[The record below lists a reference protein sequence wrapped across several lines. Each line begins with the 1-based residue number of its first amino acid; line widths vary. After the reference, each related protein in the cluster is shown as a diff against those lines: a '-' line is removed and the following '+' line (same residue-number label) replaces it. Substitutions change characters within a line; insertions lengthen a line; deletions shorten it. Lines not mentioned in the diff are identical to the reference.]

1 MSNKRLYRSRKEKML
16 AGVCGGIGE
25 YLDTDPT
32 IIRLVWILITIASF
46 GMGIIGYI
54 VALIVMPEQPSS
66 NAKPKA
72 KKEGKKGKK

>member
-66 NAKPKA
+66 NTKPKT
-72 KKEGKKGKK
+72 KKAGKKGKK